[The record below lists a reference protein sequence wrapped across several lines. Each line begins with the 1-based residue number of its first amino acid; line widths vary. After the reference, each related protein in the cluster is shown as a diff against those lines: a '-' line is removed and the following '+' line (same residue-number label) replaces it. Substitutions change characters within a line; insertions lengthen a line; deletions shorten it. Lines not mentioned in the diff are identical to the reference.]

1 MSIPVKGFVN
11 ANIYAS
17 FKPIKKANS
26 MVIVGN
32 KILYI
37 GKQEVAEILAKKL
50 NGEII
55 DLKGKTVIPA
65 FIDSHIH
72 LDSLA
77 IFLNSLDLKDVKSID
92 ELKNKLK
99 EYYEKNKE
107 LSFIYGRGW
116 DQEKL
121 GRWPNKNDLDE
132 IVKEKPVFLER
143 ICGHAGVV
151 NSNLL
156 EILEKNEFVK
166 ENGIVLEN
174 ALQKIRK
181 MMRYNEDEMIK
192 FFQNLFNYLLSF
204 GITTCGFVSCD
215 IFSYNILR
223 KMNEKGILPIRV
235 RVYLNYDSLK
245 YIKEKKIEGNEF
257 LKVLGIKIFADGSLG
272 ARTAALSKPYND
284 DKENK
289 GILFYKKEELVK
301 IIKEVSELNLQLAIH
316 AIGDE
321 AIDVVLNS
329 LKEFKNIE
337 RLRHRIE
344 HASVIREEQ
353 IEMIS
358 KLKIC
363 VCVQPHFIKSD
374 WWVLKRLGEER
385 AKWIYPLKSMI
396 NKNLKLG
403 FSTDAPVEPVN
414 PFETIY
420 VAVKRDN
427 VDLLKYTKEERI
439 SLEEALH
446 FYTYG
451 SSYLLFEEENLGSLS
466 SGKIADFIVLDKD
479 PFKVSLEEL
488 KNIKVLMTFVGGELK
503 YKANNK

>member
-37 GKQEVAEILAKKL
+37 GKQEVAEILTKKL

-132 IVKEKPVFLER
+132 VVKEKPVFLER

-181 MMRYNEDEMIK
+181 MMKYNEDEMIK

-223 KMNEKGILPIRV
+223 KMNEKGILPIRIK
-235 RVYLNYDSLK
+235 VYLNYDSLK
-245 YIKEKKIEGNEF
+245 HIKEKKIEGNEF
-257 LKVLGIKIFADGSLG
+257 LKILGVKIFADGSLG

-289 GILFYKKEELVK
+289 GILFYK
-301 IIKEVSELNLQLAIH
+301 
-316 AIGDE
+316 
-321 AIDVVLNS
+321 
-329 LKEFKNIE
+329 
-337 RLRHRIE
+337 R
-344 HASVIREEQ
+344 
-353 IEMIS
+353 
-358 KLKIC
+358 
-363 VCVQPHFIKSD
+363 
-374 WWVLKRLGEER
+374 
-385 AKWIYPLKSMI
+385 
-396 NKNLKLG
+396 
-403 FSTDAPVEPVN
+403 
-414 PFETIY
+414 
-420 VAVKRDN
+420 
-427 VDLLKYTKEERI
+427 RI
-439 SLEEALH
+439 S
-446 FYTYG
+446 
-451 SSYLLFEEENLGSLS
+451 
-466 SGKIADFIVLDKD
+466 
-479 PFKVSLEEL
+479 
-488 KNIKVLMTFVGGELK
+488 
-503 YKANNK
+503 